1 MSAEHDLPIRDRLA
15 HWVEHLTHVLPAQ
28 APIRDFVHHN
38 TLHGFQ
44 HLPFAEALTAASAL
58 TGATTWWPEAKFR
71 DCLASG
77 RISADDLSAAL
88 DDFGLADLDLP
99 VVRALT
105 RRDILLASLQA
116 GNEVPDAS
124 RLDWL
129 QREGGLAED
138 FIFGHFFRL
147 TVASVSSPEAQPWRA
162 QASARWAV
170 LQARVGKGWTWR
182 GLLEHLADEDILE
195 RVRSILQR
203 HLAAHLDLGVAAWR
217 NPAQD
222 QGFFAAWRASA
233 GLDLAWEMDELPNV
247 RDEILHLP
255 DSPIDVLLDE
265 LPRLMPDDS
274 LWYGYLQRLSL
285 ELPGWSGMFLWRDR
299 NPQRG
304 DGTPV
309 AMIDY
314 LAVRVLLERLLTDDL
329 IRRLTGSPTTLADL
343 PAYYVEH
350 PEELLIR
357 DIRHA
362 PWLPEAKQD
371 RAARLVDLARNGH
384 VDANEWCRL
393 AESVAPLVGKAQ
405 AHGDAWQLAALC
417 RQLGLTLADLETLS
431 REEVVAL
438 QSCAG
443 SLTAEQR
450 SQIWLLAYERHYR
463 EQLFSALTA
472 NHPRQTGPATPSAQ
486 VVMCMDDREEGT
498 RRHLEEVAPDIVTYG
513 AVGFFGVPIYWQGL
527 DDAEK
532 TALCPIVVRPTQL
545 VRELGGVG
553 GEIEQGQR
561 AARREKRLHW
571 RELFYQATRRRAV
584 AGPILTALGSLPA
597 IAALTAVTL
606 APGWFAETARR
617 WREQYDGRL
626 ATRLALTAEQQAE
639 ATPEQPQLGLTDA
652 EQVKYVEDF
661 LRMIGLAGN
670 FAPLVL
676 FFGHGSGS
684 QNNPHLSAYDCGACS
699 GKHGGPNARIFAA
712 MANRPEVRAGLA
724 AHGFLVPETCWFIAA
739 EHNTCD
745 DGVEWYDLEAVPE
758 RFHAALDTL
767 LAQVGEACRAHAAER
782 CRRLASAPVR
792 PTPWKARQHML
803 GRASDISQ
811 ARPELGHATNAAAFI
826 GRREMSRGL
835 FLDRRVFLISYDP
848 ASDDDGSIVEGI
860 LLAAGPVG
868 AGIALEYYFSTVD
881 NEHFGCGSKITH
893 NVTGLFGVMEGADS
907 DLRTGLPWQMVEI
920 HEPMRLLVVVE
931 QTPEVLT
938 AILNRQPPLQ
948 ELINNEW
955 IVLAAKSPSTAA
967 IELYCPRRGW
977 LPWSGPAVLPQV
989 GRSADWFAGESEAL
1003 APAIVLGGA
1012 RATTLL
1018 PLQGGGRE
1026 GDGFGHGTPLTH
1038 PHPSPPLDGEGAIFP
1053 TMASFKEP
1061 K

>member
-1 MSAEHDLPIRDRLA
+1 MNAEHELPIGERLA

-44 HLPFAEALTAASAL
+44 HLPFAEALTAARAL

-71 DCLASG
+71 ECLASG
-77 RISADDLSAAL
+77 RISADDLNAAL
-88 DDFGLADLDLP
+88 DDFGVADLDEPLI
-99 VVRALT
+99 RALS
-105 RRDILLASLQA
+105 RRDVLLASLLA
-116 GNEVPDAS
+116 GNEAPDAS
-124 RLDWL
+124 RLGWL
-129 QREGGLAED
+129 QRETALADD

-147 TVASVSSPEAQPWRA
+147 TVEGHAAAHAQPWQPLA
-162 QASARWAV
+162 QASWAE
-170 LQARVGKGWTWR
+170 LCGRVGKSWTWR
-182 GLLEHLADEDILE
+182 SLLEYLSGEDVLE
-195 RVRSILQR
+195 RVRGILQR

-217 NPAQD
+217 NPAQG

-255 DSPIDVLLDE
+255 DSPIDVLLEE
-265 LPRLMPDDS
+265 LPRLIADES
-274 LWYGYLQRLSL
+274 LWPGYLQRLSL
-285 ELPGWSGMFLWRDR
+285 ELPGWSGMFLWRSR
-299 NPQRG
+299 NPGRG

-309 AMIDY
+309 AMLDY
-314 LAVRVLLERLLTDDL
+314 LAVRVLLERLLIDDL
-329 IRRLTGSPTTLADL
+329 LRRLTGGPMPLAEL
-343 PAYYVEH
+343 PEH
-350 PEELLIR
+350 YAARPEEFLVRDARQQAWLPEEL
-357 DIRHA
+357 
-362 PWLPEAKQD
+362 QG
-371 RAARLVDLARNGH
+371 RAACLVDLARNGH
-384 VDANEWCRL
+384 VDVDEWRHL
-393 AESVAPLVGKAQ
+393 AEAIAPVMRAAQ
-405 AHGDAWQLAALC
+405 ADSAAWQLAALS

-438 QSCAG
+438 QTCAG
-443 SLTAEQR
+443 SLASEQR

-463 EQLFSALTA
+463 EQLFAALTA
-472 NHPRQTGPATPSAQ
+472 NHPRQSAPAAPSAQ

-498 RRHLEEVAPDIVTYG
+498 RRHLEEIAPDIVTYG

-527 DDAEK
+527 DDAGR
-532 TALCPIVVRPTQL
+532 TALCPVVVRPTQL
-545 VRELGGVG
+545 VRELGVAGA
-553 GEIEQGQR
+553 EIEEGQR
-561 AARREKRLHW
+561 AARRERRLHW

-597 IAALTAVTL
+597 LGALTAVTL
-606 APGWFAETARR
+606 APGWFGQTARR

-626 ATRLALTAEQQAE
+626 STRLALTAEQQIE

-652 EQVKYVEDF
+652 EQIKCVEDF
-661 LRMIGLAGN
+661 LRMIGLTGN

-699 GKHGGPNARIFAA
+699 GKHGGPNARVFAA

-724 AHGFLVPETCWFIAA
+724 AHGLSIPDSCWFIAA

-745 DGVEWYDLEAVPE
+745 DGVEWYDLETVPE

-767 LAQVGEACRAHAAER
+767 LAQIGEACRAHAAER

-848 ASDDDGSIVEGI
+848 ASDDDGAIAEGI

-893 NVTGLFGVMEGADS
+893 NITGLFGVMEGADS

-931 QTPEVLT
+931 QTTERLT

-948 ELINNEW
+948 ELINKEW
-955 IVLAAKSPSTAA
+955 IVLASKSPLTAA

-989 GRSADWFAGESEAL
+989 AHSADWFAGELEAL
-1003 APAIVLGGA
+1003 APAIILGGI
-1012 RATTLL
+1012 R
-1018 PLQGGGRE
+1018 
-1026 GDGFGHGTPLTH
+1026 
-1038 PHPSPPLDGEGAIFP
+1038 
-1053 TMASFKEP
+1053 
-1061 K
+1061 